1 MGSAGGVCPVD
12 HTLRRAIELVA
23 AVANGKVIAV
33 LGDNNEEEEEEEVTP
48 LDLPFLPHRLD
59 VVVEFHDCK
68 EDDRAL
74 LLILAAKP
82 LRRKRNEGKDI
93 FMVEMMTTCC

>member
-48 LDLPFLPHRLD
+48 LDLPFLPQRLV
-59 VVVEFHDCK
+59 VVVELHDCK

-82 LRRKRNEGKDI
+82 L
-93 FMVEMMTTCC
+93 